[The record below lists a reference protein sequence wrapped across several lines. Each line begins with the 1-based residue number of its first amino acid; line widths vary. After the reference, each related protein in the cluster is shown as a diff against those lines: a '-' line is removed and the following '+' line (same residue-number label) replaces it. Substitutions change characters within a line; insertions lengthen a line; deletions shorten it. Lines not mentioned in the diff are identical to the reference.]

1 MKPQSKFRG
10 LCICKCLLI
19 AIVQICWMELIIS
32 LEATTGTTISAGKIR
47 KKVSNAEQ
55 TNRDRKGYVNSDCG

>member
-1 MKPQSKFRG
+1 MFINCYRSD
-10 LCICKCLLI
+10 LLDG
-19 AIVQICWMELIIS
+19 VLIS